1 MLLIQIFEITADD
14 TRSEL
19 FHDVLEATF
28 GEREDLLTL
37 CPIFD
42 WLRDEL
48 DGCAPVDREQVD
60 QCLERDALCR
70 FEATELPRPLLVIG
84 PRNFDIG
91 SQRSQQDV
99 DEVSRGGDQV
109 LASALSKAHELGRA
123 RTHHLQRLA
132 SGLRRIRRQ
141 SGGKRAEDIALSTHL
156 AWRTPR

>member
-60 QCLERDALCR
+60 QFLERVAFCR
-70 FEATELPRPLLVIG
+70 FEATELPRPLLVIR
-84 PRNFDIG
+84 PLNFDLCP
-91 SQRSQQDV
+91 QRSQHTADQ
-99 DEVSRGGDQV
+99 STRGLHQI
-109 LASALSKAHELGRA
+109 LATPPTHSHE
-123 RTHHLQRLA
+123 
-132 SGLRRIRRQ
+132 
-141 SGGKRAEDIALSTHL
+141 
-156 AWRTPR
+156 P